1 VQSREVEMGE
11 RELDAMKADFRSA
24 MSGGAAM
31 PGAGPASE
39 PLEDPLDAEQPTRV
53 RDEIDALA
61 RERARTDRDAE
72 ASRRLEELKKK
83 MGR

>member
-1 VQSREVEMGE
+1 MP
-11 RELDAMKADFRSA
+11 
-24 MSGGAAM
+24 GGA
-31 PGAGPASE
+31 PASE
-39 PLEDPLDAEQPTRV
+39 PLDDPLGDEQPARV

-61 RERARTDRDAE
+61 RERARADRDAE